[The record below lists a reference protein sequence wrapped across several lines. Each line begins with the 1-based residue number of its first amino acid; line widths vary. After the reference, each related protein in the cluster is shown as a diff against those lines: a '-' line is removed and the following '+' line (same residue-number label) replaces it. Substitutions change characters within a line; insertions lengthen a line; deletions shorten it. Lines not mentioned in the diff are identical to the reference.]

1 MEERKMRQKL
11 KKMYV
16 MTIVLAV
23 LVTMVTIPSFLWAG
37 EKGATIGETEVAV
50 VTIVKIDKKTREIT
64 VRNEDGKKATFVAG
78 QEVRNFDQLKRGDL
92 ILTELY
98 GALALAIAPK
108 GSGLKERVDQIIIK
122 RAKKGK
128 KPGVT
133 IKQITTASGVVKSVD
148 PKKRLVTVEG
158 VQNTLTLKVADD
170 VDISKIKV
178 GDPVEAAFIMYY
190 VIKVEP
196 APKVSGTIE
205 FKTRAVAIGVGY
217 EWGKGTLKMYDGSV
231 HTFKVK
237 GVSVVDIGIS
247 EVKATGK
254 VYHLVEPKDMEGKY
268 LAGAAG
274 ITIYKGG
281 SAVAM
286 QNGNGVVIHLKSKQ
300 KGIKFTLAPQ
310 GLYISDMK

>member
-1 MEERKMRQKL
+1 
-11 KKMYV
+11 
-16 MTIVLAV
+16 
-23 LVTMVTIPSFLWAG
+23 MVAIPTSLLAG
-37 EKGATIGETEVAV
+37 EKETTIGEAGVAV

-64 VRNEDGKKATFVAG
+64 VRGEEGEKATFVAG
-78 QEVRNFDQLKRGDL
+78 PEVRNFDQLKRGDL
-92 ILTELY
+92 ILTEFY
-98 GALALAIAPK
+98 GAFAIALASK
-108 GSGLKERVDQIIIK
+108 GSGLKERVDEIAVAW
-122 RAKKGK
+122 AKKGK
-128 KPGVT
+128 KPGVV
-133 IKQITTASGVVKSVD
+133 IRQITTASGVVKSVD
-148 PKKRLVTVEG
+148 PKKRLVIVEG
-158 VQNTLTLKVADD
+158 VQKTLTLKVADD
-170 VDISKIKV
+170 VDISKIKA
-178 GDPVEAAFIMYY
+178 GKPVEAVFVMYY
-190 VIKVEP
+190 AIKVEP

-237 GVSVVDIGIS
+237 GISVVDIGVS

-268 LAGAAG
+268 LAGMAG
-274 ITIYKGG
+274 ITIYRGG

>member
-1 MEERKMRQKL
+1 MR
-11 KKMYV
+11 KKMK
-16 MTIVLAV
+16 MIFGLIALLAV
-23 LVTMVTIPSFLWAG
+23 LATVVAIPTSLLAG
-37 EKGATIGETEVAV
+37 EKETAIGEAGVAV

-64 VRNEDGKKATFVAG
+64 VRSEEGEKATFVAG
-78 QEVRNFDQLKRGDL
+78 PEVRNFDQLKRGDL
-92 ILTELY
+92 ILTEFY
-98 GALALAIAPK
+98 GALAIALAPK
-108 GSGLKERVDQIIIK
+108 GSGLKERVDEIAVA
-122 RAKKGK
+122 RAKKGG
-128 KPGVT
+128 KPGVV
-133 IKQITTASGVVKSVD
+133 IRQITTASGVVKSVD

-158 VQNTLTLKVADD
+158 VQKTLTLKVADD
-170 VDISKIKV
+170 VDISKVKA
-178 GDPVEAAFIMYY
+178 GDPVEAAFVMYY
-190 VIKVEP
+190 AIKVEP

-237 GVSVVDIGIS
+237 GVSVVDIGVS

-274 ITIYKGG
+274 ITIYRGG